1 MHTTTAP
8 RDRILAMTPS
18 DIQRELDNP
27 FWSSLTT
34 RHAHIA
40 QGGTLARRYP
50 VAISPIAGLPGVGPA
65 NIAALQA
72 LVEVGDDMGTVAPFV
87 PALPENW
94 ETLYESQ
101 ITQMI
106 RVDRSP
112 LPEGDV
118 GASTLGAADVAEMLA
133 LVELTKPGPFRS
145 RTIELGTYLGI
156 REGGRLIAM
165 AGERA
170 WVGNFREVSAICTH
184 PDARG
189 RGYARA
195 LMGRVINRMLRVGET
210 PFLHVESSNLQ
221 AIDIYLALGFIR
233 RTEYPL
239 LHAKRIS

>member
-1 MHTTTAP
+1 MTAP
-8 RDRILAMTPS
+8 

-50 VAISPIAGLPGVGPA
+50 VAISPIAGLPGVAPA
-65 NIAALQA
+65 NVAALEA
-72 LVEVGDDMGTVAPFV
+72 LVEVGDDMGIVAPFV
-87 PALPENW
+87 PTLPANW

-106 RVDRSP
+106 RADNSP
-112 LPEGDV
+112 LPEGAV
-118 GASTLGAADVAEMLA
+118 EASILGVADVAEMLA
-133 LVELTKPGPFRS
+133 LVELTKPGPFRP

-156 REGGRLIAM
+156 REGGRFVAM
-165 AGERA
+165 AGERT
-170 WVGNFREVSAICTH
+170 WVGDFREVSAICTH
-184 PDARG
+184 PDAQR

-195 LMGRVINRMLRVGET
+195 LMGRVINRMLRAGET
-210 PFLHVESSNLQ
+210 PFLHVESSNRR
-221 AIDIYLALGFIR
+221 AIDVYLALGFVR
-233 RTEYPL
+233 RTELRL